1 MNDEALLREAVRL
14 AASHSADGRNGPFGS
29 VVARDGEIVG
39 MGWNQVVESRDPT
52 AHAEI
57 IAIRAACRRLG
68 THALSECTI
77 YCSCEPCPMCLS
89 AIYWARLPRVV
100 YAATQE
106 DARAAG
112 FSDVDIRG
120 QLASDWPDRSV
131 QSVHIPM
138 DEPDAVLR
146 SWHRNPDRLV
156 Y

>member
-1 MNDEALLREAVRL
+1 MTDEALLGEAIRL

-29 VVARDGEIVG
+29 VVAREGEIVG

-68 THALSECTI
+68 THILSDCTI

-89 AIYWARLPRVV
+89 AIYWARIPRVV
-100 YAATQE
+100 YAASQE

-112 FSDVDIRG
+112 FADGDIRG
-120 QLASDWPDRSV
+120 QLAMDWSERSV
-131 QSVHIPM
+131 QSVQMPV
-138 DEPDAVLR
+138 DGGSEVLR
-146 SWHRNPDRLV
+146 IWHRNPDRLI

>member
-1 MNDEALLREAVRL
+1 MNDEALLREAIRV

-29 VVARDGEIVG
+29 VIARDGEIVG
-39 MGWNQVVESRDPT
+39 MGWNQVVEARDPT

-57 IAIRAACRRLG
+57 IAIRGASRRLG
-68 THALSECTI
+68 THNLSGCSI

-89 AIYWARLPRVV
+89 AIYWARIPRVV

-120 QLASDWPDRSV
+120 QLAAGWSDRSV
-131 QSVHIPM
+131 QSVRIPM
-138 DEPDAVLR
+138 DEADEVLR
-146 SWHRNPDRLV
+146 SWQRNPDRRV

>member
-1 MNDEALLREAVRL
+1 MNNEALLREAIRL

-29 VVARDGEIVG
+29 VIARDGEIVG
-39 MGWNQVVESRDPT
+39 MGWNQVVEAGDPT

-57 IAIRAACRRLG
+57 IAVRAACRRLG
-68 THALSECTI
+68 THDLSECTI

-89 AIYWARLPRVV
+89 AIYWARIPRVV

-112 FSDVDIRG
+112 FADVDIRG
-120 QLASDWPDRSV
+120 QLAMDWSERSV
-131 QSVHIPM
+131 QSVQMPT
-138 DEPDAVLR
+138 DGGAEVLR
-146 SWHRNPDRLV
+146 NWHRNSDRIT